1 MKKAIFF
8 LGDHPRHLYVLKN
21 VVEIFEKVEV
31 VIMKREKFMPVM
43 PNNLADIDKKNF
55 KKHFRDRKVIEKKYF
70 GNINI
75 NKDFN
80 GINISLVK
88 PENFNSKKICDLVK
102 IFNPDLAFV
111 FGTDIIKSPLID
123 LLPKNKINLHLGL
136 SPWYKGAATL
146 FWPFYHLLPQFS
158 GVTFHQITSIP
169 DAGEIIHQSC
179 PRLYRE
185 DGIHDVS
192 VRCVINAAT
201 DAKKIFKKFYIEKD
215 LKGKKQISSGRVWRS
230 NDFQIQ
236 HLRII
241 YNLFNNDIVKHF
253 LEKKLSKAKPNLFSS
268 L

>member
-8 LGDHPRHLYVLKN
+8 SGDHPRHLYVLKSIIE
-21 VVEIFEKVEV
+21 VFEKVEI
-31 VIMKREKFMPVM
+31 VIMKREKLMPIL
-43 PNNLADIDKKNF
+43 PDNLAKIDKKNF
-55 KKHFRDRKVIEKKYF
+55 KKHFSDRKIIENKFF

-80 GINISLVK
+80 GINISWVN
-88 PENFNSKKICDLVK
+88 PEHFNSKKICDLVK
-102 IFNPDLAFV
+102 DFKPDIAFV
-111 FGTDIIKSPLID
+111 FGTDLIKHPLID

-158 GVTFHQITSIP
+158 GVTFHQINSNP

-179 PRLYRE
+179 PKLYRE

-192 VRCVINAAT
+192 VRCVIDAAA

-215 LKGKKQISSGRVWRS
+215 LKGKKQISSGRVWKS

-241 YNLFNNDIVKHF
+241 YNLFNNDIVKYY
-253 LEKKLSKAKPNLFSS
+253 LEKKLSKTKPKLFSS
-268 L
+268 I